1 MREMKKLSVALSVLV
16 LLSGCFEIDNA
27 INLKNDLSGTADF
40 HLGIDLEPMVVI
52 MAQVGREME
61 GKKGPIPPEE
71 LAKAKAEF
79 KASAKKNAAKG
90 KESSEKPK
98 KEDMEKSLPPG
109 VKLLAFDAKER
120 DFGVDTNMK
129 FGFDK
134 LSQLVGVKLPS
145 SKSEDPTKKSVI
157 DTPFEGLELV
167 EKGNLITI
175 RTKPQNP
182 TEKVNEEAA
191 ASGGPK
197 MDADTEKMIKDAF
210 SKMRVTYRITAPFKI
225 VSHNAT
231 RQEGQTLIW
240 EYNMA
245 KFEEMSK
252 KKNMDDLAVHVTYR
266 R

>member
-1 MREMKKLSVALSVLV
+1 MMKKQSVALAI
-16 LLSGCFEIDNA
+16 LLLLTGCFQIDNA
-27 INLKNDLSGTADF
+27 ITLKNDLSGTADF
-40 HLGIDLEPMVVI
+40 HLGIDMEPMVLI

-71 LAKAKAEF
+71 LAKAKADF
-79 KASAKKNAAKG
+79 KASAKKNAAK
-90 KESSEKPK
+90 KEAPSEKPK
-98 KEDMEKSLPPG
+98 KEDVEKGLPPG
-109 VKLLAFDAKER
+109 VKLLSFDAKEA
-120 DFGVDTNMK
+120 DFGVDTYFK

-134 LSQLVGVKLPS
+134 LSQLIGVKLPS
-145 SKSEDPTKKSVI
+145 SKSEDPTKKSII

-167 EKGNLITI
+167 EKGDTITI

-182 TEKVNEEAA
+182 TEKVQEEAA
-191 ASGGPK
+191 GGGGPK
-197 MDADTEKMIKDAF
+197 MDADTEKMMKDAF

-240 EYNMA
+240 EYNFA

-252 KKNMDDLAVHVTYR
+252 KKAKLDDMAVHVTYR

>member
-1 MREMKKLSVALSVLV
+1 MRRSVFVVSLLV
-16 LLSGCFEIDNA
+16 LLTGCFEIEQS
-27 INLKNDLSGTADF
+27 INIQKDLSGTADF
-40 HLGIDLEPMVVI
+40 HLGIDMEPMVLI

-61 GKKGPIPPEE
+61 GKKGPVPPEE
-71 LAKAKAEF
+71 LAKAKADF
-79 KASAKKNAAKG
+79 KASAKKNAAK
-90 KESSEKPK
+90 KDAPSEKPK
-98 KEDMEKSLPPG
+98 KEDVEKGLPPG
-109 VKLLAFDAKER
+109 VKLLSFDAKEA
-120 DFGVDTNMK
+120 DFGVDTYFK

-134 LSQLVGVKLPS
+134 LSQLIGVKLPS

-167 EKGNLITI
+167 EKGDTITI

-182 TEKVNEEAA
+182 TEKVQDEAKEG
-191 ASGGPK
+191 GGPK
-197 MDADTEKMIKDAF
+197 MDADTEKMMKDAF

-240 EYNMA
+240 EYNFA

-252 KKNMDDLAVHVTYR
+252 KKGNLDDMAVRVTYR

>member
-1 MREMKKLSVALSVLV
+1 MKKQSVALAI
-16 LLSGCFEIDNA
+16 LLLLTGCFQIDNA
-27 INLKNDLSGTADF
+27 ITLKNDLSGTADF
-40 HLGIDLEPMVVI
+40 HLGIDMEPMVLI

-71 LAKAKAEF
+71 LAKAKADF
-79 KASAKKNAAKG
+79 KASAKKNATK
-90 KESSEKPK
+90 KEKPSEKPK
-98 KEDMEKSLPPG
+98 KEDVEKGLPPG
-109 VKLLAFDAKER
+109 VKLISFDAKEQ
-120 DFGVDTNMK
+120 DFGVDTYFK

-134 LSQLVGVKLPS
+134 LSDLVGVKLPS

-157 DTPFEGLELV
+157 DTPFEGLEVV
-167 EKGNLITI
+167 EKGNTITI
-175 RTKPQNP
+175 RTRPQNP
-182 TEKVNEEAA
+182 SEKVKEETKEG
-191 ASGGPK
+191 GGPK
-197 MDADTEKMIKDAF
+197 MDADTEKMMKDAF

-240 EYNMA
+240 EYNME

-252 KKNMDDLAVHVTYR
+252 KKNLDDLAVRVTYR

>member
-1 MREMKKLSVALSVLV
+1 MKKQSVALAI
-16 LLSGCFEIDNA
+16 LLLLTGCFQIDNA
-27 INLKNDLSGTADF
+27 IVLKNDLSGTADF
-40 HLGIDLEPMVVI
+40 HLGIDMEPMVLI
-52 MAQVGREME
+52 MAQMGREME

-71 LAKAKAEF
+71 LAKAKADF
-79 KASAKKNAAKG
+79 KASAKKNAK
-90 KESSEKPK
+90 KETGEKPK
-98 KEDMEKSLPPG
+98 KEDVAKGLPPG
-109 VKLLAFDAKER
+109 VKLISFDAKEA
-120 DFGVDTNMK
+120 DFGVDTYMK

-145 SKSEDPTKKSVI
+145 SKDESADPTKKSVI

-167 EKGNLITI
+167 EKGDTITI

-182 TEKVNEEAA
+182 TEKVQEEAKEG
-191 ASGGPK
+191 GGPK
-197 MDADTEKMIKDAF
+197 MDADTEKMMKDAF
-210 SKMRVTYRITAPFKI
+210 AKMRVTYRITAPFKI

-252 KKNMDDLAVHVTYR
+252 KKNMDDLAVRVTYR